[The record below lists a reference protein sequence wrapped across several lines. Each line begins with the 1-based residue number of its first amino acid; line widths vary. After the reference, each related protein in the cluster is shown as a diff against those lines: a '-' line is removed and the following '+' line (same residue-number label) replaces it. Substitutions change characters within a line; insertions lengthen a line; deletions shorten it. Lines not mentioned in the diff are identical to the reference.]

1 MIRKLL
7 MGAAALSMAA
17 APVTV
22 QAAERHATP
31 AKSSEHVAGVSTI
44 GWVIGLAIVAG
55 VIAIVATD
63 KHHHP
68 VSP

>member
-17 APVTV
+17 APVAG

-31 AKSSEHVAGVSTI
+31 SKSSEHVAGVSTV

-63 KHHHP
+63 NHHKP